1 MNIKKNS
8 ILLGIAVLSF
18 LFSGIAFAAGNAT
31 SEYWFQEGNDWKI
44 KDAAGNL
51 IKDSWVCDDKNNQNR
66 DSNWYLM
73 NANGI
78 MYEGVIN
85 DNGHYYLL
93 DPNHNG
99 TYGMMIS
106 GSSSFTYNGV
116 TLRLETAHNGYFGEI
131 INTEQVPRLGLNI
144 TTVNTSGKPI
154 YYTSEFAGSHT
165 GSGNADSQNA
175 AAAAGDHF
183 SYIQGTW
190 KLSYMLNA
198 GEFTVHP
205 LEIIAEVTG
214 DTMKLSN
221 GKTHT
226 LTDNTDND
234 KKDRSVFPATFII
247 GGKDTV
253 DYAVLQGTPTLYVD
267 YYYENKTYVFTR

>member
-1 MNIKKNS
+1 MNIKKIS

-31 SEYWFQEGNDWKI
+31 SEYWFQEGNNWKI
-44 KDAAGNL
+44 RDGAGNL

-73 NANGI
+73 NANGV

-106 GSSSFTYNGV
+106 GNSNFTFNGV
-116 TLRLETAHNGYFGEI
+116 TLQLETAHNGYFGEI
-131 INTEQVPRLGLNI
+131 RNPEVISQLGLNI
-144 TTVNTSGKPI
+144 TSVNTSGKPFL
-154 YYTSEFAGSHT
+154 YTSEFGANSAGST
-165 GSGNADSQNA
+165 A
-175 AAAAGDHF
+175 AAAQVADNGDRF

-190 KLSYMLNA
+190 RMAYMLNA
-198 GEFTVHP
+198 GELAVHP
-205 LEIIAEVTG
+205 VEIIAEVSGNTI
-214 DTMKLSN
+214 KLSN
-221 GKTHT
+221 GRTHT

-234 KKDRSVFPATFII
+234 KKDRSVFPAAFII
-247 GGKDTV
+247 EGKDTV

-267 YYYENKTYVFTR
+267 YYYENKTFVFTR